1 MLNEISQLE
10 KKTNT
15 HNSTYMKYLELNSWK
30 EKVDWWLPGAGGRQ
44 TWLLFN
50 GCRVSVFQNEK
61 GLEI

>member
-1 MLNEISQLE
+1 
-10 KKTNT
+10 
-15 HNSTYMKYLELNSWK
+15 MKYLELNSWK

-61 GLEI
+61 GLEICLHNNVNIVNSTEVTFKNG